1 MKITI
6 RKSWT
11 NVKFLTKNVSS
22 DEKPERIYELIEEY
36 TKLSEVEVCPSILFI
51 NIKNQTE
58 TDWITDNVEVII
70 EYLRTVN
77 DENDLNT
84 EKRKRKWSK
93 ILKAKILRIQCWTF
107 VWENANMRNKINIVI
122 SLDLLMIGMVK
133 LNISYIT
140 RLKNYH

>member
-84 EKRKRKWSK
+84 EKRWRKNDQKVTRYDIKNSIK
-93 ILKAKILRIQCWTF
+93 
-107 VWENANMRNKINIVI
+107 
-122 SLDLLMIGMVK
+122 
-133 LNISYIT
+133 ISYRFAEQIKST
-140 RLKNYH
+140 VLSKEL